1 MFCQMFTKKIT
12 NKGLWFGVPAEV
24 EVVEE
29 AIFAVALYVTL
40 GRTDGNLQL
49 LGNGKK
55 GLAVELGRQMLK
67 ENLLD
72 DRGSR

>member
-40 GRTDGNLQL
+40 C
-49 LGNGKK
+49 
-55 GLAVELGRQMLK
+55 
-67 ENLLD
+67 
-72 DRGSR
+72 